1 MQRWRTLRRLA
12 AMKTRP
18 QATVSL
24 LKRTHSVV
32 RKLQQQ
38 TMRSPCLLSEVTSLD
53 NLYLCTP
60 AEPPLHQQR
69 PTARCEEDKQQT
81 MTMQH
86 LRQNP

>member
-12 AMKTRP
+12 AMKMRP

-38 TMRSPCLLSEVTSLD
+38 TMRSPCLLSEVTLLD

-60 AEPPLHQQR
+60 AEPP
-69 PTARCEEDKQQT
+69 
-81 MTMQH
+81 
-86 LRQNP
+86 